1 MSIKRFVAT
10 IKAINVAN
18 LLVKKMFANFGKG
31 IKMEVLTYREAAK
44 MFKMPYSTFL
54 VKTSRSEFAK
64 FRVKETRQYIRKYRG
79 KKSSIYRITNCFR
92 VNEDFKELMERIK
105 K

>member
-1 MSIKRFVAT
+1 
-10 IKAINVAN
+10 
-18 LLVKKMFANFGKG
+18 MFANFGKD

-64 FRVKETRQYIRKYRG
+64 FRVKETRQYRRKGRG
-79 KKSSIYRITNCFR
+79 KTTAVYRLVNCFR
-92 VNEDFKELMERIK
+92 VNEEFKKLMKGFLE
-105 K
+105 